1 MRDILDLDQY
11 PLDKPGT
18 AGWLALV
25 ERCKADLAADGMF
38 NLEGLMR
45 PGAIDRAMDEVGP
58 IMDQVSEKN
67 DEIKRTLAID
77 LVDGTDQVG
86 IIVGKGC
93 PLLAVMAIGSDR
105 KPQGC
110 LGLRPCPGGFAPC
123 QR

>member
-58 IMDQVSEKN
+58 IMDRLLGIPILGRIMVELELN
-67 DEIKRTLAID
+67 RTVLGSLTITAAAMDDAIRASYD
-77 LVDGTDQVG
+77 AWKAANLDP
-86 IIVGKGC
+86 IE
-93 PLLAVMAIGSDR
+93 S
-105 KPQGC
+105 
-110 LGLRPCPGGFAPC
+110 LRYE
-123 QR
+123 